1 MCVCPPDSN
10 RKYSVLYNICV
21 IMFMYYT
28 VYYFTGIFYA
38 VVRQISMLIIDNKDS
53 VVCSLMYRLMD
64 VIRSASPAVQAGGC
78 NKMRLT

>member
-1 MCVCPPDSN
+1 
-10 RKYSVLYNICV
+10 
-21 IMFMYYT
+21 MYYT

-38 VVRQISMLIIDNKDS
+38 VVRQISMLVIDNKDS

-64 VIRSASPAVQAGGC
+64 VIRSASPAVQAGGG